1 MQDLNLTYYKMKLHI
16 GGKIKKD
23 GWKIMNI
30 QKNPEVDF
38 IGDLSDLS
46 QFQDESIEEI
56 YASHVLEHVDQKKA
70 LKTLEGVNRVLK
82 TKGKFYISV
91 PDMDT
96 LCHFFINPLTDS
108 KIKFHVM
115 RMMFGGQIDKND
127 YHYFGWNYEFMQDY
141 LKRANFTKIERVAS
155 FGLFKDTSDYKPYG
169 FPISLNVIAFKQ

>member
-1 MQDLNLTYYKMKLHI
+1 MKLHI

-56 YASHVLEHVDQKKA
+56 YTSHVLEHVDQKNA

-96 LCHFFINPLTDS
+96 LCHFFINPLTSS
-108 KIKFHVM
+108 KIKFHV
-115 RMMFGGQIDKND
+115 IN
-127 YHYFGWNYEFMQDY
+127 YF
-141 LKRANFTKIERVAS
+141 T
-155 FGLFKDTSDYKPYG
+155 
-169 FPISLNVIAFKQ
+169 

>member
-1 MQDLNLTYYKMKLHI
+1 MQLKESLKAEQDLNLTYYKMKLHI

-56 YASHVLEHVDQKKA
+56 YTSHVLEHVDQKNA

-82 TKGKFYISV
+82 TNGKFLHI
-91 PDMDT
+91 
-96 LCHFFINPLTDS
+96 IN
-108 KIKFHVM
+108 V
-115 RMMFGGQIDKND
+115 
-127 YHYFGWNYEFMQDY
+127 
-141 LKRANFTKIERVAS
+141 LKS
-155 FGLFKDTSDYKPYG
+155 ML
-169 FPISLNVIAFKQ
+169 